1 LIDKNSSITNVD
13 VISDLFDS
21 KRISEKWTLQAS
33 SLSPG
38 ESILNLMWPVTV
50 FLKLLKRY
58 IVSTFKNSTAGEIF
72 SVVMNLIEYL
82 VLTVIIVLSILWLI
96 APLIGVQNFSLYFLP
111 ALWWLA
117 LLLFLFNGLKLE
129 WLIQNIIW
137 FIVLVFIYRRG
148 LVLLMNTFSL

>member
-50 FLKLLKRY
+50 FLKLLKRD
-58 IVSTFKNSTAGEIF
+58 IVSTFKSSTAGEIF